1 MGTCSS
7 VEILK
12 GYTVRKK
19 LGKPAQAGFTFCNH
33 FPSVQY
39 TVIGSVILVFLVWF
53 QWLDLGYLFIKE
65 YIFSV
70 TKIYAMSSKTKKH
83 SPNL

>member
-39 TVIGSVILVFLVWF
+39 TVIGSVILVFLCLVSVVGF
-53 QWLDLGYLFIKE
+53 GLFI
-65 YIFSV
+65 Y
-70 TKIYAMSSKTKKH
+70 
-83 SPNL
+83 